1 MADLKLERDF
11 AVSPQRL
18 FNMITTRSG
27 LLNWWGPEGMH
38 VPEHALDFTKQG
50 PWFSVM
56 ENGEGQQY
64 KVSGQVTHV
73 NPPLSV
79 GFTWAWHDD
88 QDKRGPESHVTFI
101 VSASEKGARL
111 VIDHKD
117 LAGEDA
123 AKGHEQG
130 WASSLNKLEKSIS

>member
-1 MADLKLERDF
+1 MPDLKMERDF
-11 AVSPQRL
+11 PVTPERL
-18 FNMITTRSG
+18 FEVVSTQSG
-27 LLNWWGPEGMH
+27 LLMWWGPEGMH
-38 VPEHALDFTKQG
+38 VPEHDLDFSREG

-73 NPPLSV
+73 KPLQSV

-88 QDKRGPESHVTFI
+88 QDKRGPESHVTFT
-101 VSASEKGARL
+101 VSATDAGARL
-111 VIDHKD
+111 TIDHRD
-117 LAGEDA
+117 LADA

-130 WASSLNKLEKSIS
+130 WSSSLNKLEKAIS